1 MNGFLKINDV
11 LDAYYAYMAPFD
23 ILWYFSFLSV
33 EIRTK
38 FALYRCIVMYIN
50 TNYDWVYVKKIIE
63 WVLLI
68 SYWKILHLPGTISA
82 AEL

>member
-50 TNYDWVYVKKIIE
+50 INYDWVRLKNNWMIFVNK
-63 WVLLI
+63 LLKDTTFTR
-68 SYWKILHLPGTISA
+68 YH
-82 AEL
+82 